1 MLIFKMAAKGEAV
14 PTSIANRIS
23 QIDSNNGAYRN
34 ATEDDCYRLIEEQ
47 KNVNTKRKTDCDI
60 MKFQSWLK
68 LKEENREIQE
78 IPPSELDKLIA
89 TYLIDIRPPDS
100 KKLEYEPETLISKYN
115 SISRYLK
122 EKKIPGK
129 HSDKR

>member
-1 MLIFKMAAKGEAV
+1 MAAKGEAV
-14 PTSIANRIS
+14 LTSIANRITK
-23 QIDSNNGAYRN
+23 IDSKNGAYRN

-78 IPPSELDKLIA
+78 IPPAELDKLIA
-89 TYLIDIRPPDS
+89 TYLIDIRPPD
-100 KKLEYEPETLISKYN
+100 
-115 SISRYLK
+115 
-122 EKKIPGK
+122 
-129 HSDKR
+129 